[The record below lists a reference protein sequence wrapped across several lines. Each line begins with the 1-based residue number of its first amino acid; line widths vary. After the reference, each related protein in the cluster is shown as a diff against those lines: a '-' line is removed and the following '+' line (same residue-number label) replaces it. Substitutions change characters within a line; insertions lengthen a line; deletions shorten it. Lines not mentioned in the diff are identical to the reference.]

1 MSTKPKLTFNSA
13 RAAAG
18 YKKAVQN
25 AADQLLKDLYEEIS
39 QRLNTSEGKKDLQ
52 KMTENEEMI
61 FRRKVI
67 GCADAIMD
75 SYGTGSEMD
84 KTNPFY
90 NAYRHSSL
98 WNVSKRGTVAI
109 VGRHKGFYIDIYGRK
124 RYSTGRRETENI
136 EDYYEPISPS
146 YAFQRAET
154 WFTKGNGSKVN
165 EVLSRY
171 LAEYIKGMHQYFDYR

>member
-1 MSTKPKLTFNSA
+1 MAGKKRLRLNYA
-13 RAAAG
+13 KAAKG
-18 YKKAVQN
+18 YQATVKK
-25 AADQLLKDLYEEIS
+25 AADQLLKELYNEIR
-39 QRLNTSEGKKDLQ
+39 QGMDTSEGKKDLQ
-52 KMTENEEMI
+52 KMTENEERI

-90 NAYRHSSL
+90 MSYRHSSL
-98 WNVSKRGTVAI
+98 WNTARRGTVAI

-124 RYSTGRRETENI
+124 RYSTGRREGVNI
-136 EDYYEPISPS
+136 EDYYAPISPS
-146 YAFQRAET
+146 FAFQRAET
-154 WFTKGNGSKVN
+154 WFTKGNKVN

-171 LAEYIKGMHQYFDYR
+171 LSEYVKGMYQYFDYK

>member
-1 MSTKPKLTFNSA
+1 MSTKPRLTFNSA

-39 QRLNTSEGKKDLQ
+39 QKLNTSESKKDLQ

-75 SYGTGSEMD
+75 SYGTGSKMD
-84 KTNPFY
+84 THY
-90 NAYRHSSL
+90 NQALDEYKQSSL
-98 WNVSKRGTVAI
+98 YNPARQGKRI
-109 VGRHKGFYIDIYGRK
+109 VGRSEGKYTNIYGETVTSSGKMEGKSIEGFYK
-124 RYSTGRRETENI
+124 
-136 EDYYEPISPS
+136 PISPS

>member
-1 MSTKPKLTFNSA
+1 MAKPRSTLNA
-13 RAAAG
+13 LRAADG
-18 YKKAVQN
+18 YRQAIN
-25 AADQLLKDLYEEIS
+25 AAADQLLKELYEEIS
-39 QRLNTSEGKKDLQ
+39 GRMGTAEGKDDLQ
-52 KMTENEEMI
+52 KMTENEEKI

-90 NAYRHSSL
+90 MAYRHSSL
-98 WNVSKRGTVAI
+98 WNKSRRGTVAI
-109 VGRHKGFYIDIYGRK
+109 TGRHKGFYINIYGK
-124 RYSTGRRETENI
+124 WRYSTGNREGADI

-154 WFTKGNGSKVN
+154 WFMQGNKVN
-165 EVLSRY
+165 EVLSRHI
-171 LAEYIKGMHQYFDYR
+171 LRWIKGFNQYYDYR